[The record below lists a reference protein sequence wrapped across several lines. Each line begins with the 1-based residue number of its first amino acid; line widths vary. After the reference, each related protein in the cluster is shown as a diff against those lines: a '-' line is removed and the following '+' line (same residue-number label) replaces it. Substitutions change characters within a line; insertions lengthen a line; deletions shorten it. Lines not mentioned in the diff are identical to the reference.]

1 MTRQTDDVN
10 KRRSHPTPTSGEEL
24 QILVKK
30 KNESSD
36 YSISIIIEPK
46 KKKSSIPDNS
56 GPKFSILRLKIRRIP
71 NSKKPNLSL
80 EVDTINTV
88 PFNSK

>member
-10 KRRSHPTPTSGEEL
+10 KRRSHPTPPSGEEL

-30 KNESSD
+30 KKKESSD
-36 YSISIIIEPK
+36 YSISIIIEP

>member
-1 MTRQTDDVN
+1 MTLT
-10 KRRSHPTPTSGEEL
+10 KGGHIPTPLAAKSFKFWW
-24 QILVKK
+24 KK
-30 KNESSD
+30 KESSD
-36 YSISIIIEPK
+36 YSISIIIEP